1 MAMRWRKEIASWAL
15 VRPLKALIGRR
26 NLVRV
31 ARFVSDEARLDV
43 GNAMENNGELLVQE
57 VAANSEARSGPLI
70 ALDVGA
76 NVGEWTHSMV
86 EAATRHGRT
95 VIVHAFEP
103 CPGTARILEAKIG
116 QWKLSD
122 AVKLNEI
129 ALSAAAGSRVL
140 YSHGSGQGRNSL
152 HALTS
157 EPAPILE
164 TIQTG
169 TLDEYSR
176 SAELQFIDI
185 IKIDTEGHDMEVL
198 RGGENLFRGKG
209 VGIVQFEYNHR
220 WIAARHF
227 LADAFEFFFPL
238 DYCLGKVTPRGIEF
252 YKAWHPELETFREAN
267 FLATTPEIA
276 KQFPQIRWWNEP

>member
-1 MAMRWRKEIASWAL
+1 MRRRREIARWAL
-15 VRPLKALIGRR
+15 VRPIQALIGRR

-31 ARFVSDEARLDV
+31 ARFVSNEARFDG
-43 GNAMENNGELLVQE
+43 GNSMDNNGELMVQE
-57 VAANSEARSGPLI
+57 VAANTAAESGPLI

-76 NVGEWTHSMV
+76 NVGEWTHGMV
-86 EAATRHGRT
+86 EAAIRHGRT

-103 CPGTARILEAKIG
+103 CPGTARIFEANIG
-116 QWKLSD
+116 QWKLAD
-122 AVKLNEI
+122 AVKLNEM
-129 ALSAAAGSRVL
+129 ALSGVAGSRVL

-152 HALTS
+152 HASTT
-157 EPAPILE
+157 EPAPFLE
-164 TIQTG
+164 TIRAG

-176 SAELQFIDI
+176 SAELPFIDI
-185 IKIDTEGHDMEVL
+185 MKIDTEGHDMEVL
-198 RGGENLFRGKG
+198 LGGENLFRRKG

-252 YKAWHPELETFREAN
+252 YRNWHPELETFREAN
-267 FLATTPEIA
+267 FVATTPEIA